1 MSFGGTK
8 PRLSGAMK
16 AVLSLGLLLLAA
28 CAPAASE
35 RALSVAAA
43 ASLREV
49 VLDAAGAFHAQRG
62 GAAPVLVFEASS
74 TLARQIGE
82 GATVDV
88 FLSADRENVVRA
100 GARVRPD
107 AAAVFLANELV
118 LAVRADDRDA
128 PRDLAPFAEAGLAL
142 GLAGEAVPAGRYARN
157 YLQSLGLLGRFDGRV
172 AIGNNVRATLALLES
187 GAVRGAFV
195 YRTDAVAAGPGIEI
209 AHVAPRAAAPVVYL
223 AAAVE
228 SGPGNELHPDAG
240 AFLAY
245 LGSPKFLAVAEA
257 RGFAAPEQRP

>member
-1 MSFGGTK
+1 
-8 PRLSGAMK
+8 MK
-16 AVLSLGLLLLAA
+16 GLLPLALLLLVG
-28 CAPAASE
+28 CAPSSKE
-35 RALSVAAA
+35 RPLSVAAA

-49 VLDAAGAFHAQRG
+49 VAEAAQVFHAERG
-62 GAAPVLVFEASS
+62 GVAPVLIFEASS

-82 GATVDV
+82 GATVDI

-100 GARVRPD
+100 GARVRAD
-107 AAAVFLANELV
+107 GTRVFLANELV

-128 PRDLAPFAEAGLAL
+128 PRDPTAFAESGLSL
-142 GLAGEAVPAGRYARN
+142 GLAGEEVPAGRYARN
-157 YLQSLGLLGRFDGRV
+157 YLGGLGLLERFEGRV
-172 AIGNNVRATLALLES
+172 ALGNNVRATLALLES

-228 SGPGNELHPDAG
+228 SGPGQGLHPDAG
-240 AFLAY
+240 AFLEY